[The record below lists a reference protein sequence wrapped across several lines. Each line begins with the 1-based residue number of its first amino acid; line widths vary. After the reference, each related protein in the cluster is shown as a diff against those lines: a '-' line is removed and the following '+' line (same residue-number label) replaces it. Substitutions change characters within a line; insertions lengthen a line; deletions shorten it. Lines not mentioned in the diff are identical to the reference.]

1 MQYDVP
7 TGEVTLA
14 TTTAVLSCRL
24 PMPEAEKYR
33 AAAAKRGVPLQRF
46 IREAMDAELRRD
58 VSGRFA

>member
-1 MQYDVP
+1 
-7 TGEVTLA
+7 LA